1 MPIGPLRAFIP
12 MSHDEANT
20 FARPEFTLGHLAD
33 LVGGTVVGDPDAVVS
48 GVADPATADPGSLVF
63 LLEARYADGIAASAA
78 AAAVV
83 PRHVEAI
90 AKPQIVVAR
99 PRVAMARIMALFV
112 PEAPYRG
119 IHPTAV
125 VHPTARVASDAA
137 LGPYVVVGEDASIGA
152 GTLLQAHVVV
162 GRRVRIGT
170 GCVLHPHVVV
180 YDEVRLGD
188 RVILHAGTVVGSDG
202 YGYAPDEAGRHIKV
216 PQLGNVI
223 LGDDVETGANVA
235 IDRATFGSTVVGRGT
250 KLDNLVH
257 LGHNDRIGED
267 VLIVSQTGISG
278 SVTVGDRV
286 TLAGQVGVAG
296 HLTIGDGATVLAR
309 SGVTKDI
316 PPRTVVSGFPARPHK
331 EELRRQA
338 APSRLEALRQELA
351 DLARRV
357 ESIEGEGGGLGA

>member
-1 MPIGPLRAFIP
+1 MPENDALTATR
-12 MSHDEANT
+12 N
-20 FARPEFTLGHLAD
+20 EFTLGYLAD
-33 LVGGTVVGDPDAVVS
+33 LVGGTVVGDAQAIVW
-48 GVADPATADPGSLVF
+48 GVADPASAHPGSLVF

-78 AAAVV
+78 GAVV
-83 PRHVEAI
+83 VPQHLGAI
-90 AKPQIVVAR
+90 AKPQIVVQR

-112 PEAPYRG
+112 AEPPYRG
-119 IHPTAV
+119 VHPTAV
-125 VHPTARVASDAA
+125 VDATARLAADVAI
-137 LGPYVVVGEDASIGA
+137 GPYAVVGAGAVIGP
-152 GTLLQAHVVV
+152 GTLLHAHVVV
-162 GRRVRIGT
+162 GRAVRIGA
-170 GCVLHPHVVV
+170 GCLLHPNVVL
-180 YDEVRLGD
+180 YDDVVLGD

-202 YGYAPDEAGRHIKV
+202 YGYAPDERGRHIKV
-216 PQLGNVI
+216 PQLGNVV

-278 SVTVGDRV
+278 SVTVGDRA

-296 HLTIGDGATVLAR
+296 HLTIGAGAMVLAR
-309 SGVTKDI
+309 AGVTKDI
-316 PPRTVVSGFPARPHK
+316 PARAVVSGFPARPHK

-338 APSRLEALRQELA
+338 APSRLEVLRQELA

-357 ESIEGEGGGLGA
+357 EAIEREGGGLGA

>member
-1 MPIGPLRAFIP
+1 MPEDPVT
-12 MSHDEANT
+12 SNT
-20 FARPEFTLGHLAD
+20 PRVFTLRSLAE
-33 LVGGTVVGDPDAVVS
+33 LVGGTVIGDADAEIA
-48 GVADPATADPGSLVF
+48 GVADPAAARPTSLVF
-63 LLEARYADGIAASAA
+63 LLDPRYAGGVASCEA

-83 PRHVEAI
+83 PRHEPAI
-90 AKPQIVVAR
+90 AKPQLVVAR

-112 PEAPYRG
+112 AAPPYHG
-119 IHPTAV
+119 VHPTAV
-125 VHPTARVASDAA
+125 VAPSAHVAPDVAI
-137 LGPYVVVGEDASIGA
+137 GPYAVIGA
-152 GTLLQAHVVV
+152 GAVVGPGSLLHAHVVV
-162 GRRVRIGT
+162 GRQARIGA

-180 YDEVRLGD
+180 YDDVVLGD

-202 YGYAPDEAGRHIKV
+202 YGYAPDEHGHHIKV
-216 PQLGNVI
+216 PQLGNVV

-257 LGHNDRIGED
+257 LGHNDHIGED

-296 HLTIGDGATVLAR
+296 HLTIGEGAMVLAR

-316 PPRTVVSGFPARPHK
+316 PPRAVVSGFPARPHK

-338 APSRLEALRQELA
+338 APSRLDGLRQELA
-351 DLARRV
+351 ALTRRL
-357 ESIEGEGGGLGA
+357 EALEGEGGSLGA